1 MLLQYVAYSFPT
13 EPRFLGR
20 PVPRPPP
27 AIPVLHFAQRLSH
40 LFVLHRYAT
49 ASPGT
54 RLSSSAALA
63 SLRVRSAARGH
74 FGKAPSA
81 PSPNPWPISRSSPAP
96 DHHSA
101 SFIRRAATGWSRSTP
116 LRVGQEAQRRAT
128 NCPLTPG
135 RSALKCASAE
145 FAVRQR

>member
-1 MLLQYVAYSFPT
+1 MLPQYVAYSFPT
-13 EPRFLGR
+13 EPRFLSR
-20 PVPRPPP
+20 PAPRPPP
-27 AIPVLHFAQRLSH
+27 AISVLHFAQRLSH
-40 LFVLHRYAT
+40 SLMLYRYPA

-81 PSPNPWPISRSSPAP
+81 PSPNPWPIEPSSRP
-96 DHHSA
+96 
-101 SFIRRAATGWSRSTP
+101 SFCVLHRRAATGWSRSTL
-116 LRVGQEAQRRAT
+116 LRVGQEPQRRAI

-145 FAVRQR
+145 FAVRRR